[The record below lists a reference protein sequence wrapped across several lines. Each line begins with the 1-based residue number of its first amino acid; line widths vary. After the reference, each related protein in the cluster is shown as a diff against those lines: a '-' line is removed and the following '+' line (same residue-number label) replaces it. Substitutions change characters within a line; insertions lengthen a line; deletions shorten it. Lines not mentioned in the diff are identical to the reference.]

1 MSRSLRKL
9 CLGLLL
15 AACSKP
21 PASPGGGPHRLTL
34 AVIPKGTTHV
44 FWRAVERGALEAGGE
59 LGVDVVW
66 KGPLVENDRA
76 QQIQL
81 VQQFVSLKL
90 DGIALAPLDHAALV
104 GPVAQARAAGIPV
117 VVMDS
122 ALDGEAP
129 RDFASTVSTDNEK
142 GGRMAGE
149 QLAKLLGAGGSE
161 GGKVVILRYLA
172 GSAST
177 ASREEGCLAV
187 LRGKP
192 GVEILVDNRYGGA
205 TAGEAKTEALNL
217 ADALKKATGI
227 FCPNESSTMGMLLA
241 LRQLGIAGKIRF
253 VGFDASPPLVE
264 ALKSGEIDA
273 LVVQDPRKMGYLAVR
288 TLVAAIKKEKV
299 ETSIDTGAVLVT
311 KDDLA
316 KPEIQRLVE

>member
-1 MSRSLRKL
+1 MHMRRNPIFHGAI
-9 CLGLLL
+9 LGYLL
-15 AACSKP
+15 AACARPSG
-21 PASPGGGPHRLTL
+21 SPVLSL

-44 FWRAVERGALEAGGE
+44 FWKAVERGAKEAGQE
-59 LGVDVVW
+59 LGVEVLW

-81 VQQFVSLKL
+81 VQQFVSQKV

-117 VVMDS
+117 VIYDS

-149 QLAKLLGAGGSE
+149 ELAKRMGSA
-161 GGKVVILRYLA
+161 GGKVVVLRYLA

-187 LRGKP
+187 LRARSSIEIA
-192 GVEILVDNRYGGA
+192 VENRYGGA

-217 ADALKKATGI
+217 AGALRKAAGI

-241 LRQLGIAGKIRF
+241 LRELDLAGKVRF
-253 VGFDASPPLVE
+253 VGFDASPPLVD
-264 ALKSGEIDA
+264 ALRSGEIDA
-273 LVVQDPRKMGYLAVR
+273 LVVQDPRKMGNLAVK
-288 TLVAAIKKEKV
+288 TLVAAIRKEKI
-299 ETSIDTGAVLVT
+299 EASIDTGAAMVT
-311 KDDLA
+311 KDDLE
-316 KPEIQRLVE
+316 KPEIRRLLE

>member
-1 MSRSLRKL
+1 MRRSLSFLL
-9 CLGLLL
+9 CLL

-21 PASPGGGPHRLTL
+21 GGARGLTL

-44 FWRAVERGALEAGGE
+44 FWKAVERGAREAGTE
-59 LGVDVVW
+59 LGVEVLW

-81 VQQFVSLKL
+81 VQQFVSQKV

-104 GPVAQARAAGIPV
+104 GPVAQARQAGIPV
-117 VVMDS
+117 VIYDS

-129 RDFASTVSTDNEK
+129 RDFESLVSTDNEK

-149 QLAKLLGAGGSE
+149 ELARRMGSA
-161 GGKVVILRYLA
+161 GGKVVILRYMV

-187 LRGKP
+187 LRSKP
-192 GVEILVDNRYGGA
+192 SIEIAVENRYGGA

-217 ADALKKATGI
+217 ADALRKAAGI

-241 LRQLGIAGKIRF
+241 LRELDLAGKVRF
-253 VGFDASPPLVE
+253 VGFDASPPLVA
-264 ALKSGEIDA
+264 ALRSGEIDA
-273 LVVQDPRKMGYLAVR
+273 LVVQDPRKMGNLAVK
-288 TLVAAIKKEKV
+288 TLVAAIRKEKV

-311 KDDLA
+311 KDDLE
-316 KPEIQRLVE
+316 KPEIRRLLE

>member
-1 MSRSLRKL
+1 MHMRRSPIFHGAI
-9 CLGLLL
+9 LGCLL
-15 AACSKP
+15 AACAKT
-21 PASPGGGPHRLTL
+21 GGAHGLSL

-44 FWRAVERGALEAGGE
+44 FWKAVEKGAKEAGQE
-59 LGVDVVW
+59 LGVDVTW

-81 VQQFVSLKL
+81 VQQFVSQKV
-90 DGIALAPLDHAALV
+90 DGIALAPLDHAALA

-117 VVMDS
+117 VIYDS

-149 QLAKLLGAGGSE
+149 ELARRMGAA
-161 GGKVVILRYLA
+161 GGKVVILRYMV

-177 ASREEGCLAV
+177 ASREEGALAV
-187 LRGKP
+187 LRSKP
-192 GVEILVDNRYGGA
+192 SIEIAVENRYGGA

-217 ADALKKATGI
+217 ADALGKAAGV

-241 LRQLGIAGKIRF
+241 LRQLGLAGKIRF
-253 VGFDASPPLVE
+253 VGFDSSPPLIE

-273 LVVQDPRKMGYLAVR
+273 LVVQDPRRMGNLAVK
-288 TLVAAIKKEKV
+288 TLVAAIRKERI
-299 ETSIDTGAVLVT
+299 ETSIDTGAVLAT
-311 KDDLA
+311 KDDLE
-316 KPEIQRLVE
+316 KPEIRRLFD

>member
-1 MSRSLRKL
+1 MRRSLRKL
-9 CLGLLL
+9 SLCLLL
-15 AACSKP
+15 AACAKP
-21 PASPGGGPHRLTL
+21 DAGPHRLAL

-44 FWRAVERGALEAGGE
+44 FWKAVERGARDAGQE
-59 LGVDVVW
+59 LGVDVIW

-81 VQQFVSLKL
+81 VQQFVSQKV
-90 DGIALAPLDHAALV
+90 DGIALAPLDHAALA
-104 GPVAQARAAGIPV
+104 GSVAQARATGIPV

-149 QLAKLLGAGGSE
+149 QLAKLLGAD
-161 GGKVVILRYLA
+161 GGKVVLLRYLA

-187 LRGKP
+187 LRSKSGI
-192 GVEILVDNRYGGA
+192 EILVDNRYGGA

-273 LVVQDPRKMGYLAVR
+273 LVVQDPRKMGNLAVK

-311 KDDLA
+311 KADLA
-316 KPEIQRLVE
+316 KSEIQRLVE

>member
-1 MSRSLRKL
+1 MRRSLRQLSL
-9 CLGLLL
+9 CLLL
-15 AACSKP
+15 AACAKSP
-21 PASPGGGPHRLTL
+21 PSSGGGPHRLSL

-44 FWRAVERGALEAGGE
+44 FWKAVERGAREAGQE
-59 LGVDVVW
+59 LGVDVIW

-81 VQQFVSLKL
+81 VQQFVSQKV
-90 DGIALAPLDHAALV
+90 DGIALAPLDHAALA
-104 GPVAQARAAGIPV
+104 GSVAQARAAGIPV

-149 QLAKLLGAGGSE
+149 QLAKLLGAE

-187 LRGKP
+187 LRSKP

-205 TAGEAKTEALNL
+205 TAGEAKNEALNL

-273 LVVQDPRKMGYLAVR
+273 LVVQDPRRMGNLAVK
-288 TLVAAIKKEKV
+288 TLVAAIRKEKV

-311 KDDLA
+311 KNDLA
-316 KPEIQRLVE
+316 KPEILRLLE